1 MAGGEINMETRKVQR
16 TGKSTFI
23 VSLPKK
29 WATINSIEFGSI
41 VYLSQSDNGSLILSV
56 DRLEQ
61 ELTAKLE
68 IGDKSGEP
76 LIRDI
81 IACYVAG
88 HRNIEV
94 TSKHMSSAQKK
105 DIRQIVNKLI
115 GPEILE
121 ETINKIVIRDLL
133 SSEELQT
140 KQALKRV
147 KNVVR
152 SLIQDSISSLINND
166 KDLALDVIQR
176 DDEVDRLN
184 LLIARQFT
192 EMLRSRSIHQEKLD
206 SVTALT
212 YMQASSN
219 LERIA
224 DHASRIAEIA
234 SKHECTLNAEIAEEL
249 SKVQPII
256 VELLEDSVSCLL
268 QTDSDKANKII
279 DKALVIRRRS
289 EEMANSA
296 NLRNGEKMLVGLV
309 VASSIERMLDYIMNL
324 GELAI
329 NLSVSTIGTDVD
341 QSPVSPLAK
350 DQGVSTSPY
359 RVEQRAVYSRG

>member
-1 MAGGEINMETRKVQR
+1 METRKVQR

-23 VSLPKK
+23 VSLPKN
-29 WATINSIEFGSI
+29 WATTNSIEVGSI
-41 VYLSQSDNGSLILSV
+41 VYISQSDNGALVLSL
-56 DRLEQ
+56 DRSEKD
-61 ELTAKLE
+61 LTAKLD

-88 HRNIEV
+88 HRNIEI
-94 TSKHMSSAQKK
+94 TSKHMSPAQKK

-121 ETINKIVIRDLL
+121 ETINKVVIHDLL

-140 KQALKRV
+140 KQALKRI

-152 SLIQDSISSLINND
+152 TLIQDSISALLNND
-166 KDLALDVIQR
+166 KDLARDVIQR
-176 DDEVDRLN
+176 DDDVDRLN
-184 LLIARQFT
+184 LLVARQFT
-192 EMLRSRSIHQEKLD
+192 EMLRSRSIHQEGPN
-206 SVTALT
+206 SVTTLT
-212 YMQASSN
+212 YVQAASN

-224 DHASRIAEIA
+224 DHASRIAEMA
-234 SKHECTLNAEIAEEL
+234 SKCEFNLNAEMAEGL
-249 SKVQPII
+249 SGLQPII

-268 QTDSDKANKII
+268 QTDSDKANKTI
-279 DKALVIRRRS
+279 DKARDIRKRS
-289 EEMANSA
+289 EELTNPV
-296 NLRNGEKMLVGLV
+296 NLRNGEKMLVGLI

-329 NLSVSTIGTDVD
+329 NLYIASMNVEKG
-341 QSPVSPLAK
+341 K
-350 DQGVSTSPY
+350 DS
-359 RVEQRAVYSRG
+359 SRE